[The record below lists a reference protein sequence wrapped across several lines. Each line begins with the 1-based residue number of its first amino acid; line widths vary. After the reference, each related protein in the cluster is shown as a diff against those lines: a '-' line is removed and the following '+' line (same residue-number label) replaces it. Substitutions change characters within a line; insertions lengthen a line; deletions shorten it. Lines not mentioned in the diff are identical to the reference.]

1 MKFEQSMQ
9 KLAEITAQLEAG
21 GLELEEAVKLYGK
34 GAKLADA
41 CKKELEQAKLA
52 VSEYSAQKQP
62 AQNGTENSCS
72 ET

>member
-1 MKFEQSMQ
+1 MKFEQSIQ

-34 GAKLADA
+34 GAKLA
-41 CKKELEQAKLA
+41 

-62 AQNGTENSCS
+62 AQNGTENSFS
-72 ET
+72 ES